1 MDTTVFPGCEASLR
15 SDVLAYAAKRYG
27 SRPEALWRTRP
38 RYAVLRRPD
47 SQKWYALVM
56 DVPRDKLRI
65 PGPGSAGCPERPSAT
80 RFWAAPSAWSPVSCP
95 PTI

>member
-27 SRPEALWRTRP
+27 SRPEALWRTHP
-38 RYAVLRRPD
+38 RHAVLRRPD

-56 DVPRDKLRI
+56 DVQMCIRDSC
-65 PGPGSAGCPERPSAT
+65 GAWTAHTSARN
-80 RFWAAPSAWSPVSCP
+80 AARW
-95 PTI
+95 